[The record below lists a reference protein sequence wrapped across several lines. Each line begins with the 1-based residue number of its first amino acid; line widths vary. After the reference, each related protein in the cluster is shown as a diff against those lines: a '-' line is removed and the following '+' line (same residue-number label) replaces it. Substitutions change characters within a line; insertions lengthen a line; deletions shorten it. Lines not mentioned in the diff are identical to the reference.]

1 MTEAVGLGDR
11 TNGDDFIHR
20 RRDAE
25 SIEMQPLK
33 NKENRDEENDMFE
46 DEPSMQ
52 MVSAVVIGPDNGAS
66 SPIEIDAPWNLEDWL
81 FPPQLP
87 PELQL
92 LRRENIAIPAC
103 YLLVGILQGL
113 SGPLINVYPLDLNA
127 TEAQQTTISTLKSLP
142 ASLKLI
148 FGFIS
153 DNFPIC
159 GYRRKS
165 YMFIG
170 WAISAAA
177 FGCLLFTSDLSLTEE
192 EFRTESGET
201 EIRTVVPTNAPS
213 IKFFSLMTFFFG
225 TGESLQFIVF
235 QGINRTV
242 LCQSLSINRLQDVPV
257 PGKNSFLKISLITIL
272 DSTLCFRMC
281 QTQDFG
287 LPT

>member
-1 MTEAVGLGDR
+1 MAHSVGMDES
-11 TNGDDFIHR
+11 TNGGDAIHR
-20 RRDAE
+20 LSNGKSSK

-33 NKENRDEENDMFE
+33 KYGSHDEEDDVKNDKFV
-46 DEPSMQ
+46 DEPSGKME
-52 MVSAVVIGPDNGAS
+52 SDHVIGIEHGDS
-66 SPIEIDAPWNLEDWL
+66 SPVIIDAPWNLHDWL
-81 FPPQLP
+81 YPPQLP

-92 LRRENIAIPAC
+92 LRRENIAVPAC

-170 WAISAAA
+170 WAISAVA
-177 FGCLLFTSDLSLTEE
+177 FGSLFLTSDLSLSEE
-192 EFRTESGET
+192 EYVTETGEIET
-201 EIRTVVPTNAPS
+201 RIVAPENAPS
-213 IKFFSLMTFFFG
+213 IPFFSLMTFLFG
-225 TGESLQFIVF
+225 TGEL
-235 QGINRTV
+235 
-242 LCQSLSINRLQDVPV
+242 
-257 PGKNSFLKISLITIL
+257 
-272 DSTLCFRMC
+272 
-281 QTQDFG
+281 
-287 LPT
+287 